1 MHDIHI
7 NAPNKYPYSNLG
19 NHTIYI
25 EIWNVDTF
33 CTNFTLTFQVIKY
46 YPPVDMLITWWNN
59 LTAAQKQLF
68 IGPKGDKGDQGIQGI
83 QGAKGNTG
91 ATGATG
97 PQGLQG
103 VQGVKGDKG
112 DSYPIEAV
120 ALNLGV
126 TSVSTIVSVIA
137 LSMVYK
143 MRKQLKNPK

>member
-1 MHDIHI
+1 
-7 NAPNKYPYSNLG
+7 
-19 NHTIYI
+19 
-25 EIWNVDTF
+25 
-33 CTNFTLTFQVIKY
+33 
-46 YPPVDMLITWWNN
+46 
-59 LTAAQKQLF
+59 
-68 IGPKGDKGDQGIQGI
+68 
-83 QGAKGNTG
+83 
-91 ATGATG
+91 
-97 PQGLQG
+97 LQG